1 MRIILTVIV
10 ILVPII
16 TIAQSRI
23 DSLFDIGDVHFEN
36 KELDK
41 AIEVFTSLKSE
52 LEVGSSDFNFASDR
66 IVNIYYHGKDDL
78 RNQGEYLKSINYLE
92 KLISLIESE
101 KEHIRPMWINEKKYF
116 LTKTIIQNYFSL
128 GQIDKAKKFQDILYK
143 AYNEKLL
150 PDGIDLS
157 YSFEMF
163 KWKDKN
169 IWGYEWFEKLPED
182 RMSKSFTKIN
192 YYVYNTHPDG
202 VDNELLYRIHFLMFH
217 KTSGK
222 EDDYVMTLYKMLD
235 DQEQSQTLWCYTY
248 NEPIDYVKAKKDV
261 IEILKGNLSPCFTD
275 KKK

>member
-1 MRIILTVIV
+1 
-10 ILVPII
+10 
-16 TIAQSRI
+16 
-23 DSLFDIGDVHFEN
+23 
-36 KELDK
+36 
-41 AIEVFTSLKSE
+41 
-52 LEVGSSDFNFASDR
+52 
-66 IVNIYYHGKDDL
+66 
-78 RNQGEYLKSINYLE
+78 
-92 KLISLIESE
+92 
-101 KEHIRPMWINEKKYF
+101 MWINEKKYF

-222 EDDYVMTLYKMLD
+222 EDDYVMTLNKMLD